1 MLLRYSGTGTNR
13 PSARPPVS
21 DTSGTLGTAR
31 PRRDLAALFDFAVG
45 SHRRAVLMLVLASL
59 ITFLPGI
66 FSIPPID
73 RDEPRI
79 AQASKQMIETGDYVD
94 IRFQDKKH
102 YYKPV
107 GIYWLQ
113 AAVVKTAETLGVPDA
128 RATIW
133 LYRLPSLLGAIGAV
147 LATYWCALAFVGR
160 RGAVLAALMMMG
172 SIMLGAQ
179 ARIARTDAM
188 LLLTIVAA
196 MSVLAR
202 AYLCSHDGKAA
213 RPGWALVAVFWTALA
228 AGVLLKGL
236 VIVMIVGL
244 TAATLSIVDRSIR
257 WLFTLRPLYGV
268 VWLVVLVLPWF
279 IAIYARTG
287 DAFLS
292 NSVIHDTLGKIA
304 DAQESHGGPPGYY
317 LVSFFATFFPGSIM
331 VGLAAS
337 AVWARRREVPTRFLL
352 AWLVPAWLV
361 FELSMTKLPHYV
373 LPLYPAIAIL
383 IAGAV
388 EANELSQRRWVKG
401 VRIWWLLAP
410 VLLGITAIAGAF
422 VIDRNLVLAAWPF
435 FAAAIVCGF
444 LAWQRYD
451 DDGVE
456 RALTRATASTVLIG
470 IGMYAMVVP
479 ALGPM
484 FPSTA
489 LVSAM
494 RTSGCAHPVASSA
507 SFGEPSL
514 VFLAGTE
521 TRFTEGP
528 GAADFLHEGNCRF
541 AFIEAPQES
550 AFTQRAEA
558 IGLRYERGPRI
569 EAFNFSKGRSIT
581 IAIFRSAGEP

>member
-1 MLLRYSGTGTNR
+1 M
-13 PSARPPVS
+13 
-21 DTSGTLGTAR
+21 DF
-31 PRRDLAALFDFAVG
+31 AALFDFAV
-45 SHRRAVLMLVLASL
+45 SSNRRAALVLILASL
-59 ITFLPGI
+59 IAFLPGV
-66 FSIPPID
+66 FTIPPID

-79 AQASKQMIETGDYVD
+79 AQATKQMIETGDYVD

-113 AAVVKTAETLGVPDA
+113 AAMVKTAETLGVPDA

-133 LYRLPSLLGAIGAV
+133 LYRLPSLFGAIGAV

-172 SIMLGAQ
+172 SVMLGAQ
-179 ARIARTDAM
+179 TRLARTDAM
-188 LLLTIVAA
+188 LLFTIVTA
-196 MSVLAR
+196 MAVLAR
-202 AYLCSHDGKAA
+202 AYLSSRDSKVAP
-213 RPGWALVAVFWTALA
+213 PGWALVTVFWTALA

-244 TAATLSIVDRSIR
+244 TAATLSIVDRSVR

-268 VWLVVLVLPWF
+268 VWLVVLALPWF
-279 IAIYARTG
+279 IAIYERTG
-287 DAFLS
+287 SAFLV

-304 DAQESHGGPPGYY
+304 DAQESHWGPPGYY
-317 LVSFFATFFPGSIM
+317 LVLFFPGSIL
-331 VGLAAS
+331 VGLAAP
-337 AVWARRREVPTRFLL
+337 AVWARRREAPIRFLL
-352 AWLVPAWLV
+352 AWLVPSWLV
-361 FELSMTKLPHYV
+361 FELSVTKLPHYV
-373 LPLYPAIAIL
+373 LPLCPAIAIL

-388 EANELSQRRWVKG
+388 EAKELSQRRWLKRG
-401 VRIWWLLAP
+401 LIWWFLAP
-410 VLLGITAIAGAF
+410 ILLSITAIAGAI
-422 VIDRNLVLAAWPF
+422 VIDRDLVLPAWPF

-451 DDGVE
+451 DDGAE
-456 RALTRATASTVLIG
+456 GALTRATAATVLIG
-470 IGMYAMVVP
+470 IGLYAVVVP
-479 ALGPM
+479 TLGPI
-484 FPSTA
+484 FPSAA
-489 LVSAM
+489 LVSAV
-494 RTSGCAHPVASSA
+494 RESGCAHPVASSA
-507 SFGEPSL
+507 GFEEPSL

-521 TRFTEGP
+521 TRLTEGP
-528 GAADFLHEGNCRF
+528 RAADFLREGNCRF
-541 AFIEAPQES
+541 AFIETQQES